1 MNSSGRLVGSQPFE
15 RVEHSHQ
22 ARLVSVTHWGS
33 AIWLDPFGMLNS
45 EIFVNLS
52 LELLVGVNFMRRCR

>member
-1 MNSSGRLVGSQPFE
+1 MNSSDRLVGSQPFE
-15 RVEHSHQ
+15 RVEHFHQ
-22 ARLVSVTHWGS
+22 ARIVSITHGRS

-52 LELLVGVNFMRRCR
+52 LKLLVGVDFMR